1 MPIFVWTEK
10 YINYTH
16 KYFTNKKS
24 FLNFRWLRNMKNT
37 KIYLVGFI
45 LILYFS
51 FILQGTNNISNEQ
64 VNKENRN
71 VVPPLTISNSL
82 ICDWNRTW
90 GGADDE
96 GGYRVAVDSSGN
108 VYISGSTES
117 FGMGLTDMV
126 LVKYDGNGV
135 QQWNR
140 TWGGAGYDL
149 GYGVAVDSSGNVYLV
164 GGTMSFGAGG
174 YDIVLVKYDGNGG
187 QQWNRTWG
195 AVGGELGYEVA
206 VDSSGNVYLSGLT
219 GSIGAGGYGV
229 AVDSS
234 GNVYLV
240 GRTQSFGAGGYD
252 IVLVKYDGNGGQQWN
267 RTWGGADDDDGIGV
281 AVDSSGNVYLSGLT
295 GSIGA
300 GGQDMVLVKYD
311 GNGVQQWNRVWGG
324 ADDDGGSGVTVDSS
338 GNVYLVGRTQS
349 FGAGFYDMVLVK
361 YDGNGV
367 QQWNRMWG
375 GADDDDGSGVAVDSS
390 GNVYLSGSTMSFGV
404 GGEDMV
410 LVKYSQDSYK
420 PTELAIPLELI
431 LMILIISGGA
441 MIGVATIMLI
451 RRKRKRIE

>member
-1 MPIFVWTEK
+1 
-10 YINYTH
+10 
-16 KYFTNKKS
+16 
-24 FLNFRWLRNMKNT
+24 MKNT

-45 LILYFS
+45 LTLYFS

-90 GGADDE
+90 GGADDD
-96 GGYRVAVDSSGN
+96 GGGGVAVDSSGN
-108 VYISGSTES
+108 VYLSGSTWS
-117 FGMGLTDMV
+117 FGAGLTDMV

-140 TWGGAGYDL
+140 TWGGVSYDL
-149 GYGVAVDSSGNVYLV
+149 GYGVAVDSSGNVYLS

-195 AVGGELGYEVA
+195 AGGGEL
-206 VDSSGNVYLSGLT
+206 
-219 GSIGAGGYGV
+219 GYGV

-234 GNVYLV
+234 GNVYLSGYTGSIGAGLTDMV
-240 GRTQSFGAGGYD
+240 LVKYDGNGGQQWNRVWGGADWDFGSGVAVDSSGNVYLSGSTWSFGAGGQD
-252 IVLVKYDGNGGQQWN
+252 MVLVKYDGNGGQQWN
-267 RTWGGADDDDGIGV
+267 RTWGGADREGENGV
-281 AVDSSGNVYLSGLT
+281 AVDSSGNVYLSGVT
-295 GSIGA
+295 RSFGA
-300 GGQDMVLVKYD
+300 GLDDMVLVKYDRNGVQQWNRVWGGADDDMGSGVAVDSLGNVYLVGRTQRFGAGAFDMVLVKYD

-324 ADDDGGSGVTVDSS
+324 ADDD
-338 GNVYLVGRTQS
+338 
-349 FGAGFYDMVLVK
+349 
-361 YDGNGV
+361 DGY
-367 QQWNRMWG
+367 
-375 GADDDDGSGVAVDSS
+375 GVAVDSS
-390 GNVYLSGSTMSFGV
+390 DNVYLSGSTRSFGA
-404 GGEDMV
+404 GLDDMV

-431 LMILIISGGA
+431 LIILIISGGA
-441 MIGVATIMLI
+441 MIGVATIILI
-451 RRKRKRIE
+451 RRKSPRLK